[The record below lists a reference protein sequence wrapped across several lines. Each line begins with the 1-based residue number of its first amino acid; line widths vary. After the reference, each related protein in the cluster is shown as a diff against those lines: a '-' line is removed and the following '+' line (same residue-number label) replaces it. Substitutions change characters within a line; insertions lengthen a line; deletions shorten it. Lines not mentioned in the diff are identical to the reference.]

1 MRCNCCGNVLW
12 LEQTENGAT
21 LMVKKCDADRTETGF
36 DVGQDDI
43 KLLIVSLQKCV
54 KESVTK
60 P

>member
-12 LEQTENGAT
+12 LEQTENGTT
-21 LMVKKCDADRTETGF
+21 LMVRKCDTGQTETGF
-36 DVGQDDI
+36 DMGQDDI
-43 KLLIVSLQKCV
+43 KLLIASLQKCV